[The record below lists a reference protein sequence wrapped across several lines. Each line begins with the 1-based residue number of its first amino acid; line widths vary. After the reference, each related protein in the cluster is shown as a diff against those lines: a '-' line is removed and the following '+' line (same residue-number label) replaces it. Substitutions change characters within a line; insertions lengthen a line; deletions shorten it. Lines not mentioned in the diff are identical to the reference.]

1 MFALNAAGDTLYDN
15 NRLRQSRVR
24 KDCKRFMTTLCS
36 LDVVRAATVDE
47 KSFRRPRRFIPRILS
62 IYKAYRFMYIHIIT
76 LTRRLVV
83 FSQRKNRDRPRAG
96 TESTRATRLRHCVNK
111 LFICFPFRSLSD
123 RTVSHTPLNA
133 RPSPRA
139 DLRHT

>member
-1 MFALNAAGDTLYDN
+1 VKFKMFALNAAGDTLYDN

-83 FSQRKNRDRPRAG
+83 FSQRKNRVRHRPRAG
-96 TESTRATRLRHCVNK
+96 AESTRATRLRHDLNK
-111 LFICFPFRSLSD
+111 LFICFNGLLFGVYLIF
-123 RTVSHTPLNA
+123 N
-133 RPSPRA
+133 
-139 DLRHT
+139 